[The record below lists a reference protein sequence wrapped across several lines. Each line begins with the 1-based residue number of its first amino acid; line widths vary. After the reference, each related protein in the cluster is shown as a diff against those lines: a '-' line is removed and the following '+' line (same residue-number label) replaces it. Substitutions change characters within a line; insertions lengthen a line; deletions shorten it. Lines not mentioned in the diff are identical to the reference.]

1 MSPILINAL
10 ASSEETA
17 LEFKEKI
24 SDNLDAENIEMPI
37 NKIISTIKGVE
48 FSISFKIRDLSRL

>member
-1 MSPILINAL
+1 L